1 MYYKKEHFILLLKDI
16 VNYLNLLYNKGGNF
30 KLSILNNN
38 NLSLNIVKPYEIN
51 NRKFSIS
58 FNQKKTRKH
67 LKIII
72 YFEREKQLIIYFD
85 NEFKDIQIFLNNNNN
100 KINIKKY
107 AIFFKEE
114 YDLSSE
120 KEFSSYIDIFL
131 KKYKIFD
138 NLQSFCLI

>member
-38 NLSLNIVKPYEIN
+38 NLSLNIVKTYEIN

-85 NEFKDIQIFLNNNNN
+85 NEFKDIQTH
-100 KINIKKY
+100 
-107 AIFFKEE
+107 
-114 YDLSSE
+114 
-120 KEFSSYIDIFL
+120 
-131 KKYKIFD
+131 
-138 NLQSFCLI
+138 

>member
-16 VNYLNLLYNKGGNF
+16 INYLNLLYNKGGNF

-138 NLQSFCLI
+138 NLQSF

>member
-38 NLSLNIVKPYEIN
+38 NLSLNIVKTYEIN

-131 KKYKIFD
+131 KKFVY
-138 NLQSFCLI
+138 L

>member
-16 VNYLNLLYNKGGNF
+16 VNYLNLLYNKSGNF

-51 NRKFSIS
+51 NKKFSIS

-67 LKIII
+67 LKIVI
-72 YFEREKQLIIYFD
+72 YFEKEKQLIIYFD
-85 NEFKDIQIFLNNNNN
+85 NEFKDIQIFLNNKNK

-107 AIFFKEE
+107 SIFFKEE

-120 KEFSSYIDIFL
+120 KEFTVYIDMFI

-138 NLQSFCLI
+138 NLQSF

>member
-138 NLQSFCLI
+138 NLQSF

>member
-1 MYYKKEHFILLLKDI
+1 MRLIIE
-16 VNYLNLLYNKGGNF
+16 N
-30 KLSILNNN
+30 
-38 NLSLNIVKPYEIN
+38 
-51 NRKFSIS
+51 SIS